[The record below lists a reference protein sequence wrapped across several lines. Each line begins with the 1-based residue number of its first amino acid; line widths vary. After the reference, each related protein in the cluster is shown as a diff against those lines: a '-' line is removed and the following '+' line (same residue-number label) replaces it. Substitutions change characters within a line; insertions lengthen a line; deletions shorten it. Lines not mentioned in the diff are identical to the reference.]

1 MRFSFA
7 LAGALAASVNALQTI
22 EVVGNK
28 FFTKDGAQYFMKGN
42 DVPQPILLRRRG

>member
-7 LAGALAASVNALQTI
+7 LSGALAASVNALQTI

-42 DVPQPILLRRRG
+42 STPQPIIFWRRG